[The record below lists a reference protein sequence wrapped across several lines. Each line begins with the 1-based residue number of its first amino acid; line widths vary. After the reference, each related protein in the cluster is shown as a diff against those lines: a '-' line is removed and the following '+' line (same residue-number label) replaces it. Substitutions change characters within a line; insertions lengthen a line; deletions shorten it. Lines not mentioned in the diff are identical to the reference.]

1 LNQRKNFEFF
11 KILIIK
17 AAESIRCPSFHNSL
31 KAGQIKFTACDSTIA
46 DGLAVSL
53 VGVNAFHTA
62 KSLIDKSVIVPEE
75 YINIAILR
83 LLEMEKA
90 VVEGAGA
97 IGFAAVLA
105 RLLPELKGKKVVI
118 PLCGGNIDTTVL
130 GRVLERALVIDS
142 RLIKMLVTISDRP
155 GGLAELCGL
164 IAKNGGSIKDM

>member
-1 LNQRKNFEFF
+1 
-11 KILIIK
+11 
-17 AAESIRCPSFHNSL
+17 
-31 KAGQIKFTACDSTIA
+31 
-46 DGLAVSL
+46 
-53 VGVNAFHTA
+53 
-62 KSLIDKSVIVPEE
+62 VIVPEE

-83 LLEMEKA
+83 LLELEKA

-105 RLLPELKGKKVVI
+105 GLLPELKGKKVII

-155 GGLAELCGL
+155 GGLAEFCGL
-164 IAKNGGSIKDM
+164 IAKMGGSIKDM